1 MVIIMDNSKFIKY
14 LQQLSTNRFALNV
27 LSGHEYQDFL
37 HTLLAHFHQQKANQ
51 YYLIGT
57 DGCHLCDDVMTLCQ
71 RIGLNVTALE
81 LSDANDVLID
91 TLGLMIPILVTPTA
105 LLCYPFGVMD
115 LMALPVMTD
124 NMT

>member
-1 MVIIMDNSKFIKY
+1 MDNSKFIKY

-37 HTLLAHFHQQKANQ
+37 HTLLAHFHQQKANR

-81 LSDANDVLID
+81 LSGANDVLID

-105 LLCYPFGVMD
+105 LLCYPVGVMD
-115 LMALPVMTD
+115 LMALPVRTD